1 MKTDYE
7 FLTTEI
13 DGHVLTVT
21 INRPDVMNALHPPA
35 HAEFD
40 EVWNEFEKDENLWV
54 GIITGA
60 GDRGGFEIA
69 LACDLI
75 VASTNAK
82 FALPEPKVGLAA
94 LAGGMQRLPRQIGM
108 KNALGMMLTGRHVSA
123 EEGMRL
129 GFVNEV
135 VEPENLLASAK
146 SWAKQIEECS
156 PMSIRA
162 TKQVAY
168 ENFNEPDLEKSMSTH
183 YSAVKDLFSSED
195 FIEGPVAFAEKR
207 LPNWKGK

>member
-1 MKTDYE
+1 
-7 FLTTEI
+7 
-13 DGHVLTVT
+13 
-21 INRPDVMNALHPPA
+21 
-35 HAEFD
+35 
-40 EVWNEFEKDENLWV
+40 
-54 GIITGA
+54 
-60 GDRGGFEIA
+60 
-69 LACDLI
+69 
-75 VASTNAK
+75 
-82 FALPEPKVGLAA
+82 
-94 LAGGMQRLPRQIGM
+94 
-108 KNALGMMLTGRHVSA
+108 MLTGRHVSA

-135 VEPENLLASAK
+135 VEPENLLDSAK